1 MSEISEHVS
10 RAKSAFDEKFVN
22 NLTLPEQKPES
33 GKRKRESE
41 PVYARKK
48 VRLQKRVSENCFH

>member
-22 NLTLPEQKPES
+22 NPALPKQKSKS

-41 PVYARKK
+41 PVFPRKK
-48 VRLQKRVSENCFH
+48 VQLQKRVSI